1 MTHGTPTDGRHGQ
14 VLILVAAAMV
24 VLIGIAALVVDL
36 GMSWM
41 IHRQE
46 QNGVDPAAVAAAR
59 YINEDGS
66 IDMAMATSAAC
77 FYARENGLFDPTNA
91 SCSTAGDPNKTTLTV
106 NYPPDASAG
115 PGYMGRPYYVQV
127 KISREHPVFFGRL
140 FGTSFATVTTSAVA
154 ANTKGSSNSNSL
166 VALDP
171 TTCASGV
178 VTGGASVSITPTV
191 DPSTGLPYDGGYV
204 QVNSGCGS
212 GATDNVC
219 GVGEGNKA
227 LAITGS
233 GSNLTAPHVF
243 VHGTCSRANNNSFS
257 SPLTEGAVQVGDP
270 LAQLQPPRIAD
281 FTPGRCG
288 PSGIVTSP
296 TGANSHGCNFNTAG
310 TYLLD
315 PGVYY
320 GGWSIGNNVTLQLN
334 PGIYIMAGGGVSLQ
348 AGGSISSI
356 TDALGNPA
364 PIMVF
369 STDNPAASCPG
380 GASYQCQ
387 GSIDFTASSTLKV
400 RGLNETPC
408 PPVSSTG
415 CPYNGILLWQDGS
428 GSNPSKPVTLGGQT
442 TLDISGTIYA
452 PKALVTLT
460 GGSTGSGIAAVQ
472 IIAWQWNLGGG
483 AVLTMPYDPA
493 RLYRPQDKGL
503 VR

>member
-1 MTHGTPTDGRHGQ
+1 MTTRTHADANRGQ

-41 IHRQE
+41 VHRQE
-46 QNGVDPAAVAAAR
+46 QNGADPGAVAAAR

-66 IDMAMATSAAC
+66 IDIGMATSAAC
-77 FYARENGLFDPTNA
+77 FYARQNGLFAAANTG
-91 SCSTAGDPNKTTLTV
+91 CSTAIDPNGTTLTV

-115 PGYMGRPYYVQV
+115 PGYMGRRYYVQV
-127 KISREHPVFFGRL
+127 KVSREHPVFFGRL
-140 FGTSFATVTTSAVA
+140 FGTSVATVTTSAVA
-154 ANTKGSSNSNSL
+154 ANTKGNSNSNSL

-171 TTCASGV
+171 TTCSSGV
-178 VTGGASVSITPTV
+178 VTGGASVSIVPSI

-212 GATDNVC
+212 GAIDNVC

-233 GSNLTAPHVF
+233 GSNLTAPRVF

-257 SPLTEGAVQVGDP
+257 SPLVEGAVQIGDP
-270 LAQLQPPRIAD
+270 LAQLQPPRVSD
-281 FTPGRCG
+281 FAAGRCG
-288 PSGIVTSP
+288 PSGMVTAP

-310 TYLLD
+310 TYLLS

-320 GGWSIGNNVTLQLN
+320 GGWAIGNNVTLQLN
-334 PGIYIMAGGGVSLQ
+334 PGIYIMAGGGVSLN
-348 AGGSISSI
+348 AGGTISSI
-356 TDALGNPA
+356 TDISGNPA
-364 PIMVF
+364 PVMVF
-369 STDNPAASCPG
+369 STDNPPATCPG

-408 PPVSSTG
+408 PPVSTTG

-428 GSNPSKPVTLGGQT
+428 GSNPTKPVTLGGQT
-442 TLDISGTIYA
+442 TLDISGRLRTKGA
-452 PKALVTLT
+452 RDAHR
-460 GGSTGSGIAAVQ
+460 GSTGTGIAAVQ
-472 IIAWQWNLGGG
+472 IIAWQWSLGGG

-493 RLYRPQDKGL
+493 KLYRPQDKGL